1 MARPREPISLIEAK
15 GKKHLT
21 KAEIAGR
28 RASEVQP
35 RTEGIEPPPYLTAAQ
50 KKHFVKLADQMV
62 KIKVMGE
69 TDCDTLARYV
79 TAESMYQAAV
89 KDLREVQKQRPK
101 DADAKLLMA
110 WAAMVEKLDK
120 RQERFFKQ
128 ASTMARDLGLTISSR
143 CKLVV
148 PKATTKSRRSTSS
161 RSSAGRWR
169 AVNDGPCDR
178 IRPRGR
184 GWSRGMR

>member
-1 MARPREPISLIEAK
+1 MSGGRQPIELVILK
-15 GKKHLT
+15 GKKNLT
-21 KAEIAGR
+21 KAEIAER

-35 RTEGIEPPPYLTAAQ
+35 VTDDISPPPYLTAAQ
-50 KKHFVKLADQMV
+50 KKHFVKLAGQLA

-79 TAESMYQAAV
+79 VAEMQYQAAT

-101 DADAKLLMA
+101 DASAEKLMI

-148 PKATTKSRRSTSS
+148 PKTEDEKPKVNKFAQFGGKA
-161 RSSAGRWR
+161 AG
-169 AVNDGPCDR
+169 AK
-178 IRPRGR
+178 
-184 GWSRGMR
+184 

>member
-1 MARPREPISLIEAK
+1 MARPREPINLIAAK
-15 GKKHLT
+15 GRKHLT
-21 KAEIAGR
+21 KAEIAVR
-28 RASEVQP
+28 NASEVQP
-35 RTEGIEPPPYLTAAQ
+35 RTEGIEPPSYLTAAQ
-50 KKHFVKLADQMV
+50 KKHFKKLAEQLD

-79 TAESMYQAAV
+79 TAESQYQEAT
-89 KDLREVQKQRPK
+89 KDLREVQKKRPK
-101 DADAKLLMA
+101 DAKAGELMA

-148 PKATTKSRRSTSS
+148 PKTEEDKPKVNKFAQFVGKA
-161 RSSAGRWR
+161 AG
-169 AVNDGPCDR
+169 
-178 IRPRGR
+178 
-184 GWSRGMR
+184 S

>member
-1 MARPREPISLIEAK
+1 MARPREPINLIAAK
-15 GKKHLT
+15 GRKHLT
-21 KAEIAGR
+21 KAEIAVR
-28 RASEVQP
+28 NASEVQP
-35 RTEGIEPPPYLTAAQ
+35 RTEGIEPPSYLTAAQ
-50 KKHFVKLADQMV
+50 KKHFVKLAEQLD

-79 TAESMYQAAV
+79 TAESQYQEAT
-89 KDLREVQKQRPK
+89 KDLREVQKKRPK
-101 DADAKLLMA
+101 DAEAKELMA

-148 PKATTKSRRSTSS
+148 PKTEEDKPKVNKFAQFVGKA
-161 RSSAGRWR
+161 AG
-169 AVNDGPCDR
+169 
-178 IRPRGR
+178 
-184 GWSRGMR
+184 S